1 MSQTINKSRLF
12 NASCFA
18 LITTAFSFSIR
29 AGILPQLATD
39 FNLSGEQLGF
49 INSMWFLGFP
59 IAMII
64 GGLVYHTFGP
74 KNIMMVAFVCH
85 ALGIILTL
93 YPGLLGGYTGLL
105 VSTFLIGIGNGCTEA
120 ACNPM
125 IADTYQGAEM
135 SKMLNRFH
143 MWFPGG
149 IVVGS
154 LLSFLFTHA
163 SKGTLVEL
171 DGNMIQNGIGSIANI
186 IIKLLTSLGSVI
198 TLGWQTQIWL
208 ILIPTLIYAYLFWG
222 QTFPK
227 SENANNMNVNKSLKS
242 AMPLFGIAT
251 VFTLVPYLC
260 GLFGIQN
267 YLTDNAQILY
277 YIGLIL
283 CLIGVYMSFG
293 LLYLFIFSCMAITAI
308 TEFGPQQWTGLIMS
322 KSGAS
327 PMLILALVTGL
338 MAVIRYF
345 AGPIVA
351 KFDQTGVLLGS
362 AIFAAIGIYLFS
374 TQTGSMTY
382 VAAVFFAM
390 GVALF
395 WPNMIGFIA
404 EKVPLSG
411 ALGMSIVGGVGMF
424 STSIFQPII
433 GRWIDNSK
441 AEQTAAGLT
450 GDVME
455 LAAGQST
462 LSTMVIFP
470 LILIVAFAGLFFYMR
485 KNQAVKVA

>member
-59 IAMII
+59 IAMIV

-135 SKMLNRFH
+135 STKLNRFH

-149 IVVGS
+149 IVLGS
-154 LLSFLFTHA
+154 LLSKFMT
-163 SKGTLVEL
+163 
-171 DGNMIQNGIGSIANI
+171 DAN
-186 IIKLLTSLGSVI
+186 
-198 TLGWQTQIWL
+198 LGWQAQIWL

-227 SENANNMNVNKSLKS
+227 PKTEGATSIGKNFQ
-242 AMPLFGIAT
+242 AMATPL
-251 VFTLVPYLC
+251 
-260 GLFGIQN
+260 
-267 YLTDNAQILY
+267 
-277 YIGLIL
+277 YI
-283 CLIGVYMSFG
+283 
-293 LLYLFIFSCMAITAI
+293 FIFACMAITAI

-345 AGPIVA
+345 AGPIVK

-362 AIFAAIGIYLFS
+362 AVLATIGIYLLS
-374 TQTGSMTY
+374 TQTGGMAY

-395 WPNMIGFIA
+395 WPNMLGFIA

-433 GRWIDNSK
+433 GRWIDTAK
-441 AEQTAAGLT
+441 TEQTAAGLT
-450 GDVME
+450 GDAME

-470 LILIVAFAGLFFYMR
+470 LILIVAFTGLYLYMR
-485 KNQAVKVA
+485 KRPVAVAA